1 MSERRTPSLDLK
13 AIGARVRAL
22 RGNASQ
28 EEFAPKVGISQGQLS
43 KIESG
48 RMAPTL
54 DTLIRLASRFEKSL
68 DWIVTGKET
77 R

>member
-1 MSERRTPSLDLK
+1 MSDRRSSSLDLK

-22 RGNASQ
+22 RGTVLQ
-28 EEFAPKVGISQGQLS
+28 DEFAPKIGISQGQLS

-48 RMAPTL
+48 KMAPTL
-54 DTLIRLASRFEKSL
+54 EMLVRLANRFGKSL
-68 DWIVTGKET
+68 DWIVTGQDK